1 MRPPPPSRNG
11 GVSNR
16 KATHWTHM
24 DTSENPL
31 RNVILSTGIIQGRVQ
46 ELGRQ
51 ITRDYQ
57 GNALVLLGVL
67 NGAFIFAADLCRA
80 IDLDLEID
88 FIRVASYGTSTIS
101 SGNIR
106 LLKEP
111 GIDLAGKDVLLVEDI
126 VDTGTTMA
134 WLQDHF
140 RHSPARSV
148 RICSLIDKKE
158 RRIVPVEVDYI
169 GFALDRG
176 FLVGYGLDCAEK
188 YRNLPAIYSLE

>member
-1 MRPPPPSRNG
+1 M
-11 GVSNR
+11 
-16 KATHWTHM
+16 K
-24 DTSENPL
+24 PL
-31 RNVILSTGIIQGRVQ
+31 RKEIVSSLELQARVQ

-51 ITRDYQ
+51 ITGAYQ
-57 GNALVLLGVL
+57 GRQLVLLGVL

-88 FIRVASYGTSTIS
+88 FIRVTSYGASTQS
-101 SGNIR
+101 SGTIR

-111 GIDLAGKDVLLVEDI
+111 SIDLTGKDVLLIEDI

-140 RHSPARSV
+140 RQSPAKTV

-158 RRIVPVEVDYI
+158 RRSVPVDVDYV
-169 GFALDRG
+169 GFSLDNG

-188 YRNLPAIYSLE
+188 FRNLPAIYSLDS

>member
-1 MRPPPPSRNG
+1 ME
-11 GVSNR
+11 
-16 KATHWTHM
+16 
-24 DTSENPL
+24 TSQPL
-31 RNVILSTGIIQGRVQ
+31 RAPIVSTQQLQDRVQ

-51 ITRDYQ
+51 ITNDYRGRQ
-57 GNALVLLGVL
+57 LVLLGVL

-88 FIRVASYGTSTIS
+88 FIRVTSYGASTVS
-101 SGNIR
+101 SGTIR

-111 GIDLAGKDVLLVEDI
+111 GLELAGKDVLLVEDI

-134 WLQDHF
+134 WLRDHF
-140 RHSPARSV
+140 RDSPARSV

-158 RRIVPVEVDYI
+158 RRLVPVEVDYI

-176 FLVGYGLDCAEK
+176 FLVGYGLDYAEK
-188 YRNLPAIYSLE
+188 YRNLPAIYSLD

>member
-1 MRPPPPSRNG
+1 
-11 GVSNR
+11 
-16 KATHWTHM
+16 M

>member
-1 MRPPPPSRNG
+1 MPTRT
-11 GVSNR
+11 
-16 KATHWTHM
+16 K
-24 DTSENPL
+24 
-31 RNVILSTGIIQGRVQ
+31 IISSLQVQARVE

-51 ITRDYQ
+51 ITKDYQ
-57 GNALVLLGVL
+57 GRQMVLLGVL

-88 FIRVASYGTSTIS
+88 FIRVASYGTATES
-101 SGNIR
+101 SGTIR

-111 GIDLAGKDVLLVEDI
+111 SLDLTGKDILLIEDI

-140 RHSPARSV
+140 RRSPAKSV
-148 RICSLIDKKE
+148 KICSLIDKKE
-158 RRIVPVEVDYI
+158 RRAVPVDVDYI
-169 GFALDRG
+169 GFSLDKG

-188 YRNLPAIYSLE
+188 YRNLKAIYSLD

>member
-1 MRPPPPSRNG
+1 
-11 GVSNR
+11 
-16 KATHWTHM
+16 M
-24 DTSENPL
+24 DTSENPF
-31 RNVILSTGIIQGRVQ
+31 REVILSTGKIQDRVQ

-88 FIRVASYGTSTIS
+88 FIRVASYGTSTVS
-101 SGNIR
+101 SGTIR

-111 GIDLAGKDVLLVEDI
+111 GIDLTGKDVLLVEDI

-158 RRIVPVEVDYI
+158 RRLVPVEVDYI